1 MIAQIPACPLETCAK
16 IATAEERCGVA
27 VRPEVELRQPPS
39 DDPSFT
45 VGVPYLSISNRTPT
59 VMMEGISPR
68 QATSRIELLQRC
80 KSGSQMPYSVFFPT
94 NSPALADKD
103 RAA

>member
-1 MIAQIPACPLETCAK
+1 M
-16 IATAEERCGVA
+16 A

-39 DDPSFT
+39 DVPSFT
-45 VGVPYLSISNRTPT
+45 VGVPYLCISNRTPT
-59 VMMEGISPR
+59 VMEGISPR
-68 QATSRIELLQRC
+68 QTTSRIELLQSC
-80 KSGSQMPYSVFFPT
+80 KSGSQIPYSVFFST